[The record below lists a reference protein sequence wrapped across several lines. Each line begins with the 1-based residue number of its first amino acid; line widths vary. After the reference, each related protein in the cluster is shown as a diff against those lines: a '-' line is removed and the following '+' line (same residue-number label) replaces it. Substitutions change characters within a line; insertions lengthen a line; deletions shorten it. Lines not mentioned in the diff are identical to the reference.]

1 MQIQTG
7 RQTITAADPLSD
19 DLRQALEAI
28 TRNSR
33 VLRRD
38 RYIPIN
44 ETMLNPG
51 ASGPP

>member
-7 RQTITAADPLSD
+7 RQTITADPLSD

-33 VLRRD
+33 SAPLV
-38 RYIPIN
+38 
-44 ETMLNPG
+44 
-51 ASGPP
+51 